1 MTSSLSDIFAYL
13 FSSVIVLCLAL
24 YLLWRLIAWVER
36 RGIEERERERAG
48 TQPNPECSTRETSES
63 SQRSASEER

>member
-13 FSSVIVLCLAL
+13 FSSVVILCLAL

-36 RGIEERERERAG
+36 RGIEERRAE
-48 TQPNPECSTRETSES
+48 PECSTREMSES
-63 SQRSASEER
+63 SQRSVSEER